1 VRRNSVSI
9 PTEGETY
16 AKIMEYLRKLQEE
29 TAMMAH
35 LLKANDKTRLALAWL
50 AMSEKFKQMQH
61 QFTILAQ
68 GRLQ

>member
-1 VRRNSVSI
+1 MGI

-16 AKIMEYLRKLQEE
+16 SKIMEYLRKLQEE

-35 LLKANDKTRLALAWL
+35 LQKANDKTTTALAWL